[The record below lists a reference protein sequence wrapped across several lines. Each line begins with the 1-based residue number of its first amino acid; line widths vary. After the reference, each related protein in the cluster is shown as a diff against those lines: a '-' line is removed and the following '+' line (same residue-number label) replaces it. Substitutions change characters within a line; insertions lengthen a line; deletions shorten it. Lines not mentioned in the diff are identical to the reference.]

1 MSNYLELRKAFLEE
15 LNKKIDLKEVE
26 KFPAVVV
33 EGKSYPYLSIMIGKN
48 HIYNID
54 IFLENNVS
62 VVLDVFYYEGED
74 FVLAELERHLE
85 EKFKIPIKA
94 NMFPKNDVKEIVGI
108 IANRTLN
115 SFSLNFSFDKF
126 KSFEELY
133 KFTLKLVKEVEDFLN
148 KKGIALFNSDNRI
161 TEKLEKL
168 IGRI

>member
-94 NMFPKNDVKEIVGI
+94 NMFPKDDVKGIVGI
-108 IANRTLN
+108 VANRTLN
-115 SFSLNFSFDKF
+115 GFSLNFSFNKF

-133 KFTLKLVKEVEDFLN
+133 EFTLKLVNEVKNFLN
-148 KKGIALFNSDNRI
+148 KKGTVLFNSDNEI